1 MKLEHSLIPYTKINP
16 EWLKGLNIRHD
27 TIKLEETIG
36 VTSCD
41 MDLTYAFLG
50 QSPKATEI
58 KTNKLAQQWKHTIN
72 KMKRQPTEW
81 GKIFA
86 NDVTNRGLISKIYK

>member
-1 MKLEHSLIPYTKINP
+1 MKLEHSLIPYTKITP

-27 TIKLEETIG
+27 TIKLLEETIG
-36 VTSCD
+36 ITFCD

-58 KTNKLAQQWKHTIN
+58 KAKVKKWDVIKLTSFCTA
-72 KMKRQPTEW
+72 
-81 GKIFA
+81 
-86 NDVTNRGLISKIYK
+86 

>member
-41 MDLTYAFLG
+41 MDLTYVFLG

-58 KTNKLAQQWKHTIN
+58 EAKIN
-72 KMKRQPTEW
+72 K
-81 GKIFA
+81 
-86 NDVTNRGLISKIYK
+86 